1 MRMGLLTLSGQRL
14 FGRKRR
20 QSRRAKRDWV
30 IPNERQATPG
40 GAVCSRTL
48 RAWLLCSLALWLVSG
63 VDAAAGGRADA
74 AARRD
79 ELQHCAH
86 RLRQP
91 AAQRRSTAARAPLRV
106 LSWNSMKFRRDGAA
120 RLLRELAAEVD
131 LQLLQESLR
140 DLASIRD
147 RRWHR
152 YFAEGFHSRQGR
164 SGVSIRSRQR
174 ADVWCALRYTEP
186 WLRTPKAVAVARF
199 PLADTRLLVISLHGI
214 NFTLSSRAYAAQLAS
229 LGALLVAHTG
239 PAIVAGDF
247 NHWNPWR
254 RRAVAEFAA
263 RHALQEVAFE
273 PDRRSRHLG
282 APLDSAFVRGL
293 RVLSATALPS
303 SASDHHP
310 LLITLMPADAR
321 RPKQSPQRNPGQ
333 RLRTPIPLL

>member
-1 MRMGLLTLSGQRL
+1 MGLLTRFRPRL

-20 QSRRAKRDWV
+20 QSRRAERYWF
-30 IPNERQATPG
+30 IPNERLATPS
-40 GAVCSRTL
+40 GAVCGRNR
-48 RAWLLCSLALWLVSG
+48 RAWLLFSLALWLVSG
-63 VDAAAGGRADA
+63 ADAAAGGRADA
-74 AARRD
+74 ARRD
-79 ELQHCAH
+79 ELQQCAD

-91 AAQRRSTAARAPLRV
+91 PAQRRYTAARAPLRV
-106 LSWNSMKFRRDGAA
+106 LSWNSMKFQRDGAA

-131 LQLLQESLR
+131 LQLLQETLR

-152 YFAEGFHSRQGR
+152 YFAEGFHSRRGR

-174 ADVWCALRYTEP
+174 ADLWCALRYTEP

-214 NFTLSSRAYAAQLAS
+214 NFTLSSRAYSAQLAS
-229 LGALLVAHTG
+229 LGALLVAHAG

-321 RPKQSPQRNPGQ
+321 RPKHSPQRNPGQ
-333 RLRTPIPLL
+333 RLRAPIPLL